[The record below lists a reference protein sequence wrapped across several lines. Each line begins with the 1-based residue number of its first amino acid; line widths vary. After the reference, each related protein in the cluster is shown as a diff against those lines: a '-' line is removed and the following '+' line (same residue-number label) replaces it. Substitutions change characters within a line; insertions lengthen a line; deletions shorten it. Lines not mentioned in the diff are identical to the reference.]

1 MGAAVKPAPTQVS
14 PSLKDISS
22 SKPEF
27 GYDSSNKP
35 FKTSSELLRVVNV
48 DPKAAL
54 THILA
59 QMDQG
64 PMSKEAIAAIKQSVD
79 QIFRENHSNQAV
91 N

>member
-1 MGAAVKPAPTQVS
+1 M
-14 PSLKDISS
+14 
-22 SKPEF
+22 
-27 GYDSSNKP
+27 
-35 FKTSSELLRVVNV
+35 VNV

-79 QIFRENHSNQAV
+79 QIFRENPANNQTG